1 MRILANIWKSVR
13 TKIEENPDS
22 IVQYDIDCMRKKFES
37 NDNLTTD
44 KTVNIRLATLI
55 TRSAFAQNGKYYPK
69 LFLDSGLYE
78 L

>member
-1 MRILANIWKSVR
+1 
-13 TKIEENPDS
+13 
-22 IVQYDIDCMRKKFES
+22 MRKNFES

-55 TRSAFAQNGKYYPK
+55 TRSVFAQNGKYYPK